1 MRTVSRA
8 GLRRFRRLRPVL
20 ATWLAATPALGLPTV
35 GVGQESGTGTL
46 SVAAAVGG
54 ELEMDRRF
62 GYPALPV
69 EELARLGITDIQTRA
84 GVVSAMVGR
93 VSLELYVGSPFYRY
107 GAVVRPLPNAPYYAD
122 GRYWIPA
129 SLVTGGGGLGAS
141 SADQLP
147 APLARTGAEP
157 AVAAPAPAGGAAADP
172 PARGEPV
179 RPLRVV
185 LDPGHGGRDPGTTG
199 RRGTREKDVV
209 LAIAKM
215 VHADLT
221 RMDGVE
227 PILTRDRD
235 VLIPLRRRSQLAVAQ
250 EADLFV
256 SIHANA
262 SKDRKA
268 QGFETYFLGEARTEL
283 SREVA
288 MRENSAVR
296 YEEEGDATRPED
308 LQVILAR
315 LNLASFQ
322 RESSSLGGYVQNS
335 LRSALRSPDRGV
347 KQNVFWVL
355 VGSTG
360 SMPSILVE
368 IGFLSNDEEE
378 RLLRSE
384 AGRRRVADAIV
395 AAIVAY
401 RDDYAPRLQAAGA
414 R

>member
-1 MRTVSRA
+1 MRMVYRA
-8 GLRRFRRLRPVL
+8 GLRFRRLRPVL
-20 ATWLAATPALGLPTV
+20 AAWLTATPVIGLPAA

-69 EELARLGITDIQTRA
+69 EELARLGITDVQTRA

-141 SADQLP
+141 SSGQLP

-157 AVAAPAPAGGAAADP
+157 GEAAPAGGAPADP
-172 PARGEPV
+172 PARGALV

-199 RRGTREKDVV
+199 RRGTREKDIV

-250 EADLFV
+250 RADLFV

-296 YEEEGDATRPED
+296 YEEESDATRPED

>member
-1 MRTVSRA
+1 MC
-8 GLRRFRRLRPVL
+8 VL
-20 ATWLAATPALGLPTV
+20 SAALLAATPASGQDGGQGIVALTIADLSEFETDDRLGFPAVPLDELGQLGL
-35 GVGQESGTGTL
+35 
-46 SVAAAVGG
+46 
-54 ELEMDRRF
+54 
-62 GYPALPV
+62 
-69 EELARLGITDIQTRA
+69 TDLQTTA
-84 GVVSAMVGR
+84 GMISAMYRGSR
-93 VSLELYVGSPFYRY
+93 LELYLGAPFLRY
-107 GAVVRPLPNAPYYAD
+107 GRVVYQLPNSPYEAG

-129 SLVTGGGGLGAS
+129 SLVGGWVGQAWRPVGSVAS
-141 SADQLP
+141 EPAATAPEGVRESPTEETLATPPP
-147 APLARTGAEP
+147 APP
-157 AVAAPAPAGGAAADP
+157 
-172 PARGEPV
+172 

-209 LAIAKM
+209 LAIAKI
-215 VHADLT
+215 VHAQLT
-221 RMDGVE
+221 AIGGVE

-235 VLIPLRRRSQLAVAQ
+235 VLIPLEKRSQLAVAQ

-262 SKDRKA
+262 SRSRSA
-268 QGFETYFLGEARTEL
+268 QGFETYFLGEARTEE

-288 MRENSAVR
+288 MRENSAVQ
-296 YEEEGDATRPED
+296 YEGGGEGPRPED
-308 LQVILAR
+308 VQFILAQ

-322 RESSSLGGYVQNS
+322 RESSRIGGYVQNS
-335 LRSALRSPDRGV
+335 LRDELRTPDRGV

-368 IGFLSNDEEE
+368 IGFLSNEQEEK
-378 RLLRSE
+378 LLRSG
-384 AGRRRVADAIV
+384 AGQQRVAQAIV
-395 AAIVAY
+395 NAITAY